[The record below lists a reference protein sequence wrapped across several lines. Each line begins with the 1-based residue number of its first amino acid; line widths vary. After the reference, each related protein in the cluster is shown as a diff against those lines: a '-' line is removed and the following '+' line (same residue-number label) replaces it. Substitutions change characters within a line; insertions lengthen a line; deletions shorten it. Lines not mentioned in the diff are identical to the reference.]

1 MRECGIM
8 LKWARRA
15 SIAILAVSASAAPAL
30 GQQAAHS
37 LAETVAQ
44 AAEADAT
51 HRLAEAQAGKLIEA
65 KREAAAARRAP
76 ASPRPPQPD
85 AEQRH
90 AAAEQASLTT
100 ATRSRL
106 QQAQQ
111 DSAKAADRLARGRL
125 EAAPTL
131 APAVAKL
138 AAVEPGRPE
147 GKPTT
152 TLQSAI
158 SIEAPVSGA
167 SPSAS
172 PASPPAAPELER
184 MAQKHVEDAG
194 RLAERLKRVRQLR
207 DARLAARTR
216 VPDASG
222 PAADSDGPAPVPASL
237 QLKRIAMGPAPDT
250 EPAEEEAAEAAG
262 PPAEGAEIA
271 ETGGPRP
278 QRLQDTRVTVLIHLA
293 PGNYGIRRGR
303 STADP
308 ILCLPDGC
316 YVSHGTDRPA
326 RFLPGRRAL
335 GFANTWGERAGA
347 CREQLACVFRD
358 VDLGRL
364 PGYLEPVDLH
374 ILKHDRRRGQ
384 EVATSSACAV
394 DDGRLICH
402 AGHYTAGYAMWIVP
416 ERLAAAAGP
425 AALRRALA
433 EGLNGPQPTDTSLRW
448 RGSEPKY

>member
-1 MRECGIM
+1 VEHEP
-8 LKWARRA
+8 
-15 SIAILAVSASAAPAL
+15 V
-30 GQQAAHS
+30 
-37 LAETVAQ
+37 
-44 AAEADAT
+44 
-51 HRLAEAQAGKLIEA
+51 
-65 KREAAAARRAP
+65 
-76 ASPRPPQPD
+76 
-85 AEQRH
+85 
-90 AAAEQASLTT
+90 
-100 ATRSRL
+100 
-106 QQAQQ
+106 
-111 DSAKAADRLARGRL
+111 KAAGFPARGPL

-131 APAVAKL
+131 APAAAKL
-138 AAVEPGRPE
+138 TAVEPARPA

-152 TLQSAI
+152 TPPRAIISA
-158 SIEAPVSGA
+158 APVSGPSSA
-167 SPSAS
+167 PSPTS
-172 PASPPAAPELER
+172 PTAPELER
-184 MAQKHVEDAG
+184 MAQTHVEDAG

-216 VPDASG
+216 VPDGNGQAT
-222 PAADSDGPAPVPASL
+222 DSDGPASAP
-237 QLKRIAMGPAPDT
+237 LKRIAMGPAPET
-250 EPAEEEAAEAAG
+250 EPAEEEAAEAAA
-262 PPAEGAEIA
+262 PLADRAESAEA
-271 ETGGPRP
+271 GGLRP

-364 PGYLEPVDLH
+364 PGYLAPVDLH

-402 AGHYTAGYAMWIVP
+402 AGLYTADYAMWIVP

-433 EGLNGPQPTDTSLRW
+433 EGLNGPEPADTSLRW
-448 RGSEPKY
+448 RGSGPKY

>member
-37 LAETVAQ
+37 LAETVTQ

-51 HRLAEAQAGKLIEA
+51 HRSAEAQAGKLIEA
-65 KREAAAARRAP
+65 KRKAAAARRAP

-85 AEQRH
+85 AEHRH

-111 DSAKAADRLARGRL
+111 DSARAADRLARGRL

-131 APAVAKL
+131 APAGAKL

-152 TLQSAI
+152 SPQSAI

-167 SPSAS
+167 SPSAP

-184 MAQKHVEDAG
+184 MAQEHVEDAG

-250 EPAEEEAAEAAG
+250 EPAEEEAVEAAA

-402 AGHYTAGYAMWIVP
+402 AGLYTADYAMWIVP